1 MRYRLCFLLALL
13 PLLLTA
19 CGEPEDTGPGQ
30 PVAHRRAAFQSI
42 LKAFEPMGTQLRKN
56 QYKADDFI
64 ALAKRLNEIKEGPWQ
79 YFTPNS
85 DYPPSRANS
94 TVWSEP
100 EKFEAKRLAF
110 LKAAEGLHDAAET
123 RDKAKVGAAYEVL
136 HETCR
141 DCHKAYK
148 KS

>member
-1 MRYRLCFLLALL
+1 MSSRLRCIALLL

-30 PVAHRRAAFQSI
+30 PVAHRRTAFNTI

-56 QYKADDFI
+56 QYKPDDFI
-64 ALAKRLNEIKEGPWQ
+64 TLAKRLNQAKEGPWV

-85 DYPPSRANS
+85 DYPPSRATS

-100 EKFEAKRLAF
+100 EKFEARRQDF
-110 LKAAEGLHDAAET
+110 FKAAEQLLAAAET
-123 RDKAKVGAAYEVL
+123 RDQAKAKAAYEVV

-141 DCHKAYK
+141 ACHKTFK